1 VVSAFPA
8 RYVFSFFAGM
18 MCLQL
23 LWVKT
28 MVPET
33 KMFLWKEFRRNWR
46 LDDGSEF
53 NLTAPITARS
63 SWTSGRTGIRLL

>member
-1 VVSAFPA
+1 
-8 RYVFSFFAGM
+8 
-18 MCLQL
+18 
-23 LWVKT
+23 
-28 MVPET
+28 
-33 KMFLWKEFRRNWR
+33 MFLWKEFRRNWR